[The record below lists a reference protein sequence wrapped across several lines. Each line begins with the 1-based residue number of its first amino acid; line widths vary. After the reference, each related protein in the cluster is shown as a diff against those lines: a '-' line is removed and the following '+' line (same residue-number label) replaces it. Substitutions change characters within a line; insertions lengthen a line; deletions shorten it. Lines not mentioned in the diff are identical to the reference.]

1 MQITDFSKPV
11 SSKRLNESLAQKFG
25 YKLDLNKFTM
35 EQLEDARNKL
45 RTAQHQFET
54 NESYDA
60 VHTDHKYHKN
70 KMFLDVINQEIAER
84 VDIEDED
91 QDEKPKKKKAKNLKE
106 YNEAMIALNHFT
118 RQFSIPSSWTQQAR
132 SRLMIEE
139 DADYIK
145 SELIVRYDLDEGT
158 ANALIQTLLI
168 TEGEEEK
175 AELIMASKDM
185 VDRITGW
192 LEDVAAMKSE
202 AMLDLL
208 DSIRDEM
215 GSDLAMEFESM
226 VKPSLATIYTALESS
241 RQNLTQSVGL
251 LTGENQDQAPMMG
264 EEPPM
269 DDMAGELPDE
279 VTGSGE
285 ADEMGDDF
293 GADAAAA
300 GGEEAAGRMTRESV
314 EYSRKLASLLA
325 PKKK

>member
-60 VHTDHKYHKN
+60 VHKDHKYHKN

-84 VDIEDED
+84 EMNDEEDVEKE
-91 QDEKPKKKKAKNLKE
+91 EKPKAKKKAKDLKE

-118 RQFSIPSSWTQQAR
+118 RQFAIPTSWTKEAR

-139 DADYIK
+139 DADDVK

-215 GSDLAMEFESM
+215 GSDISGSFEQA
-226 VKPSLATIYTALESS
+226 VRPALDEIYTALETN
-241 RQNLTQSVGL
+241 RQSLAKAVSI
-251 LTGENQDQAPMMG
+251 LTGS
-264 EEPPM
+264 EPPT
-269 DDMAGELPDE
+269 AAPAAPGGELPPAE
-279 VTGSGE
+279 GE
-285 ADEMGDDF
+285 AE
-293 GADAAAA
+293 A
-300 GGEEAAGRMTRESV
+300 EIPPEAAGREMRESV
-314 EYSRKLASLLA
+314 EYSRRLAQLLS
-325 PKKK
+325 KKK